1 MAQQEHT
8 ETPPA
13 TSAPWRALGTT
24 AAAVIGAGA
33 GLARVFDQVT
43 RRTGS
48 VTFSQYSLLGTL
60 REAYPEPLEPWH
72 LGKAL
77 GAGSAQVTALLDGLE
92 RGGLVARGPHPAD
105 RRRRL
110 VGLTPAGVDCV
121 EAVARRVRT
130 IEDRL
135 LTGAAL
141 SGLETTAGSLRAL
154 VDELSAVDPSFLLTA
169 DPGHHPDAAG

>member
-110 VGLTPAGVDCV
+110 VELTPAGVDCV